1 MVYLLR
7 DVIGSA
13 GTKRK
18 AIRDAVAAIGRTE
31 PAFEGVT
38 GKIAFDENGD
48 VPDQRVIIGIV
59 HGANVQP
66 AGGQ

>member
-1 MVYLLR
+1 M
-7 DVIGSA
+7 
-13 GTKRK
+13 KRK
-18 AIRDAVAAIGRTE
+18 PIRLLIAVAAVGRAA

-59 HGANVQP
+59 HGGNVQP